1 MLLVKQ
7 VMYLNKEKK
16 ITFLSTLLFVIFFF
30 SLNFFLFQTSYKTR
44 ATTTKQNPKQDPQYK
59 KHSILILTAPCS
71 DDCINLRHW
80 GRQKGHSRQKGR
92 SLFLHFLW
100 LS

>member
-16 ITFLSTLLFVIFFF
+16 NTFFFLHFRTLSTLLSVSFF

-44 ATTTKQNPKQDPQYK
+44 ATTTKQNSKQDPRYK
-59 KHSILILTAPCS
+59 KHGILIPAALCS
-71 DDCINLRHW
+71 DDGINLH
-80 GRQKGHSRQKGR
+80 H
-92 SLFLHFLW
+92 
-100 LS
+100 